1 MVSLVPQKVPQ
12 KVPQGLSVRGCL
24 LVFSHVKKPGFSRI
38 LDSHEHTRTPY
49 LYLGVKGSQVQILSA
64 RLKCEKAVH
73 RTAFSH
79 FPVLFEV
86 APASR
91 WAHGARRDPTHAISA
106 RACNANASVRRA
118 RGSCRSTAIRSL
130 MRAMRCFIVL

>member
-64 RLKCEKAVH
+64 RQYKSPGFTRMSRGSGL
-73 RTAFSH
+73 SH
-79 FPVLFEV
+79 FISRGLLPQKVPQSWGY
-86 APASR
+86 APS
-91 WAHGARRDPTHAISA
+91 
-106 RACNANASVRRA
+106 
-118 RGSCRSTAIRSL
+118 
-130 MRAMRCFIVL
+130 